1 MEERKIIFVCTGN
14 TCRSPMAEAVLR
26 SELRR
31 LNIRDAAVFSA
42 GLKASENGNI
52 NPNSAAVLSEN
63 GLSIDNFSSRELDP
77 DMLGKA
83 YAIICMTD
91 SQRDILMDM
100 RWNILRRAGFS
111 DIENNVFSF
120 SDIAGYEIP
129 DPFGKNLDCY
139 RLTYQKIVGGMSAL
153 IEYLFPELRVGATE
167 TKVEEEKKETES
179 KSGKNGAEKTERKK
193 NGEKD
198 GEKKARKPRAKPRK
212 RVSKT
217 AGASGVGGKVVARAA
232 KKTPAKKTSAVKKKK

>member
-52 NPNSAAVLSEN
+52 NPYSAAVLSEN
-63 GLSIDNFSSRELDP
+63 GLSIDNFSSRELDS
-77 DMLGKA
+77 DMLEKA

-100 RWNILRRAGFS
+100 RWNVLRRAGFS
-111 DIENNVFSF
+111 EIENNVFSF

-129 DPFGKNLDCY
+129 DPFGKDLDCY

-153 IEYLFPELRVGATE
+153 IEKLFPELREGATE
-167 TKVEEEKKETES
+167 AKAEEEKKETES
-179 KSGKNGAEKTERKK
+179 KSGKSGAKKTEEKK
-193 NGEKD
+193 S

-212 RVSKT
+212 RVSRT
-217 AGASGVGGKVVARAA
+217 AGSSGTGGKVVAKAA
-232 KKTPAKKTSAVKKKK
+232 KKAPKKKSSAAKKKK

>member
-1 MEERKIIFVCTGN
+1 
-14 TCRSPMAEAVLR
+14 
-26 SELRR
+26 
-31 LNIRDAAVFSA
+31 
-42 GLKASENGNI
+42 
-52 NPNSAAVLSEN
+52 
-63 GLSIDNFSSRELDP
+63 
-77 DMLGKA
+77 MLEKA

-153 IEYLFPELRVGATE
+153 IEKLFPELREGATE

-217 AGASGVGGKVVARAA
+217 AGASGVGGKVVAKAA